1 MTAQVSKIVENDF
14 RKRLERVLY
23 LIESYGIRYSEIGVL
38 AVTQGM
44 TMLLPVI
51 LISVLLLITDRG

>member
-23 LIESYGIRYSEIGVL
+23 LIESYGIRYSEIGVFGSY
-38 AVTQGM
+38 ARNDYVAEK
-44 TMLLPVI
+44 
-51 LISVLLLITDRG
+51 